1 MGILG
6 LTTFVQEN
14 FWKWE
19 RRKLKGKVV
28 IDGYSLCFSLQ
39 HYYHIEWQYGGQYD
53 EFREVVVR
61 FVRQLHDSGI
71 TPIVVFDGIDFTG
84 EKAAVL
90 LRRRRESVHT
100 IRRCF
105 ARRERYVD
113 ANVLPILLLEV
124 FRETLE
130 ECEVKLYVVDGD
142 ADQQTAAL
150 ANHHNCP
157 VVSSDS
163 DYYVFDVVA
172 GYIPFSK
179 LAWEALPVTG
189 EVYFVRN
196 FASQFKLDE
205 QLRFFIPIIV
215 GNDVLKPVSHP
226 QFHDHV
232 RRYARSCSS
241 GPRIYVRDA
250 VEFLSSFRS
259 VEDLLDQVLVL
270 RSGEE
275 IKQEMLSKFA
285 SSQRM
290 YSAEP
295 ITEDSLMCNTLLRFG
310 DGSKLPEW
318 VLSQY
323 RKGYFASS
331 LMETAVIG
339 SCILRV
345 VPDDPMQETSLIV
358 SKPIRA
364 AIYGILSPHLRSTF
378 VKEMVRYQDDLREET
393 VDACSFVRGE
403 RLPPVDAIQ
412 SLSPKQRLHAFCLVM
427 GIEVETLMRF
437 DKCWWLVVAVSCYW
451 ARTASPSDQLIKALI
466 LCLIESRTYPPRG
479 KRHRVDSDLT
489 TLHQYSKWQC
499 VYLDAMKLNNLLL
512 NPVRF
517 VSPAY
522 LFDGNLVM
530 FYAQT
535 EPQDMW
541 FLVRKVPDPRLYSQ
555 LEAVVEDALPRRY
568 PTRGGYRPPRQRRE
582 HGDGR
587 VRARQEQ
594 PSAFLSGNRF
604 AKLRLSDESSSDDTL
619 GE

>member
-1 MGILG
+1 M
-6 LTTFVQEN
+6 
-14 FWKWE
+14 
-19 RRKLKGKVV
+19 V

-39 HYYHIEWQYGGQYD
+39 HYYHLEWQYGGQYD

-61 FVRQLHDSGI
+61 FIRKLHDSGI
-71 TPIVVFDGIDFTG
+71 SPIVVFDGIDFTG
-84 EKAAVL
+84 EKAAVI

-113 ANVLPILLLEV
+113 GNVLPTLLLEV

-130 ECEVKLYVVDGD
+130 ECEVKVYVVDGD

-196 FASQFKLDE
+196 FASQFKLAE
-205 QLRFFIPIIV
+205 KLRFFIPILV
-215 GNDVLKPVSHP
+215 GNDFLKPVSHP

-232 RRYARSCSS
+232 GRYARSYSLGS
-241 GPRIYVRDA
+241 RIHVRDA

-259 VEDLLDQVLVL
+259 VEDLLDQVLTL
-270 RSGEE
+270 RSGKA
-275 IKQEMLSKFA
+275 IKQEILSKFA

-290 YSAEP
+290 YSAEA
-295 ITEDSLMCNTLLRFG
+295 ITEDSLMCNTSLRFG
-310 DGSKLPEW
+310 DGSELPEW

-323 RKGYFASS
+323 RKGYFASG
-331 LMETAVIG
+331 LMEAAVMG
-339 SCILRV
+339 SCLLRV
-345 VPDDPMQETSLIV
+345 VPDDPMQETSLMV
-358 SKPIRA
+358 SRPIRA
-364 AIYGILSPHLRSTF
+364 AIYGILSPHLRSSF
-378 VKEMVRYQDDLREET
+378 VKETVRYQDDVREET
-393 VDACSFVRGE
+393 VDACSFVGGE
-403 RLPPVDAIQ
+403 QLPPVDAVK
-412 SLSPKQRLHAFCLVM
+412 SLSPEQRLHVFCLVM
-427 GIEVETLMRF
+427 GIQVETLLRF
-437 DKCWWLVVAVSCYW
+437 DKRWWLPVAVNCYW
-451 ARTASPSDQLIKALI
+451 ARTALPSHQLIKALI
-466 LCLIESRTYPPRG
+466 LCLIERSWQATQ
-479 KRHRVDSDLT
+479 KRHRVDTDLT

-535 EPQDMW
+535 PPQDMW
-541 FLVRKVPDPRLYSQ
+541 FLERKVPDPRLYSQ

-568 PTRGGYRPPRQRRE
+568 PAKDVYRPPRQRRE
-582 HGDGR
+582 YGDRQVR
-587 VRARQEQ
+587 VKQKQ
-594 PSAFLSGNRF
+594 SSAFSLKNRF
-604 AKLRLSDESSSDDTL
+604 DMLNLADDGSSDDAV